1 MIIHHFDEY
10 TGRFIEL
17 TVSEEQIRQK
27 REEAIRNE
35 KQTLLREQAL
45 RRINRMLDSGACTPE
60 HAVGAA
66 YNAGHAIGSRQIELT
81 ELDNEVLAHLGEL
94 DDANLN
100 ALALTPNCRAFVGA
114 VRQWQRA
121 SNRYEG

>member
-17 TVSEEQIRQK
+17 TVSEEQVRRK
-27 REEAIRNE
+27 REEAIQNE
-35 KQTLLREQAL
+35 KQALVREQAL

-66 YNAGHAIGSRQIELT
+66 YNAGHAIGSRQIGLT

-94 DDANLN
+94 ANDDLDD
-100 ALALTPNCRAFVGA
+100 LRSGSPGFVKA
-114 VRQWQRA
+114 VEQWRKA
-121 SNRYEG
+121 SARYEG